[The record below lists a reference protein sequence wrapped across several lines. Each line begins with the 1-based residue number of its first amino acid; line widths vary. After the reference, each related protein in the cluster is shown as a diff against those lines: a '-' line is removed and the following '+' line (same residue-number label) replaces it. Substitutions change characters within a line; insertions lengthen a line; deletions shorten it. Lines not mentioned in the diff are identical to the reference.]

1 MPKIIEQEPQLV
13 KKSNFEYELVDNGD
27 VWVSAKNLDIKIV
40 DTGDGVSVDIY
51 PKGEGDKDEYGSI
64 ASAWALFTEG
74 KSDEGQGSD

>member
-40 DTGDGVSVDIY
+40 DTGDGVSVLI
-51 PKGEGDKDEYGSI
+51 ETLES
-64 ASAWALFTEG
+64 SAT
-74 KSDEGQGSD
+74 